1 MWETCLGT
9 NGFIARK
16 LYGYDYSPE
25 EILDHAQ
32 EMEYD
37 GIEVHSQFDPFP
49 NQDDDVAITIY
60 AFKNHLS
67 GHGSGWYSGTNN
79 KRKDLF

>member
-1 MWETCLGT
+1 MWKTCLGT

-60 AFKNHLS
+60 AEKIISRGMEVAGIQAQITKGKIFS
-67 GHGSGWYSGTNN
+67 
-79 KRKDLF
+79 